1 VEQTEMPK
9 ITHTTN
15 PLITSTGFIPD
26 ETTRQNDEYYRRM
39 QARKQ
44 AKREQNLELLMLL
57 SALESWSFAA
67 DHRLP
72 EMLATR
78 LDAAVDALRAEVLT
92 EAQP

>member
-1 VEQTEMPK
+1 MPK

-26 ETTRQNDEYYRRM
+26 ENTRQNDEYFRQQ
-39 QARKQ
+39 QARRQ
-44 AKREQNLELLMLL
+44 AKREQAIDLLMLL

-67 DHRLP
+67 EHRLP

-78 LDAAVDALRAEVLT
+78 LDVAVEALRAEVL
-92 EAQP
+92 EGGES